1 MVQTNKTRA
10 RNTARREVLRSM
22 LLGYALH
29 LGATE
34 TATRRLLAA
43 RLWRLLPR
51 DIAPAEAIA
60 RLDRHLALWGEAV
73 LDQPVTVSQLASAV
87 IHSGFSPAFILQPS
101 GMVEAAALR
110 GLKAALVPV
119 TPPDTPVFMPVQSLA
134 PFYALRPTSLSATS
148 LPASTAAHA

>member
-1 MVQTNKTRA
+1 MVQTNKIRA
-10 RNTARREVLRSM
+10 RNAARREALRGM
-22 LLGYALH
+22 LLRYALH

-34 TATRRLLAA
+34 TATQRLLAA

-51 DIAPAEAIA
+51 DIAPAEVVA

-73 LDQPVTVSQLASAV
+73 LDRPVTVSQLANAV

-101 GMVEAAALR
+101 GLIGATALQS
-110 GLKAALVPV
+110 LKAALVPV

-134 PFYALRPTSLSATS
+134 PFYALRSAS
-148 LPASTAAHA
+148 LPANGLPASAAAHA

>member
-1 MVQTNKTRA
+1 MAQTNKTRA
-10 RNTARREVLRSM
+10 RNSARREALRSM

-73 LDQPVTVSQLASAV
+73 LDRPVTVSQLASA
-87 IHSGFSPAFILQPS
+87 IIYGGLSPAFILQPS
-101 GMVEAAALR
+101 EMIGAPTLQS
-110 GLKAALVPV
+110 LKAALIPV
-119 TPPDTPVFMPVQSLA
+119 TPPDTPVFMPVQSLT
-134 PFYALRPTSLSATS
+134 PFYAMRSASLSANS
-148 LPASTAAHA
+148 LPASAAAHA

>member
-1 MVQTNKTRA
+1 MVQTSKTRA
-10 RNTARREVLRSM
+10 RNSARREALRSM

-51 DIAPAEAIA
+51 DTAPAEAIA

-73 LDQPVTVSQLASAV
+73 LDRPVRVSQLANA
-87 IHSGFSPAFILQPS
+87 IIYSGFPPAFILQPS
-101 GMVEAAALR
+101 GLIGVAALR
-110 GLKAALVPV
+110 SLKAALVPV
-119 TPPDTPVFMPVQSLA
+119 TPSDTPVFMPVQSLA
-134 PFYALRPTSLSATS
+134 PFYALRPASLPANS
-148 LPASTAAHA
+148 LPASAAAHA